1 MKLIIIALLLLSSF
15 ILNAQSER
23 ATYKKLE
30 RSLKLIDS
38 QYADTV
44 DAAKIATAA
53 VKAMIAELD
62 PHSKYLSPKDLKKN
76 NEQLNGSFAGIGIH
90 YQIINDTLLVLNTVK
105 GGPAEQAG
113 VKAGDR
119 LIEIDGETSVG
130 KIVTNS
136 YLSKKLRG
144 KRGTIVSLKLIS
156 HNNEIKNVN
165 IKRNSIAIHTL
176 ASSYMIDKN
185 TAYIRIKSFSRTTN
199 SEVQIALMQLSMMGM
214 KNIIVDLRDNPGGL
228 MIASINLS
236 DDFLDADKLIVYTK
250 GAHSPRTEYKSKPGG
265 QLEKGKLI
273 VLIDENSASA
283 AEIFAGAIQDWDR
296 GIIMGRRSFGKGLV
310 GRNFN
315 LPDGSAIRLTTGRYY
330 TPSGR
335 CIQKSFKA
343 NKTEYSK
350 DILERYERGE
360 LYSADSIHFNDS
372 LKYYTNAKRI
382 VYGGGAIM
390 PDIFVPIDTSFYSD
404 YLKQLN
410 RYGIVNLFAGIY
422 FDENIESLKTKFP
435 TIEKFDKYFGMSD
448 KEFDELNKLA
458 FSKDKIKGSESDIA
472 ISKEHIKAKFKAYL
486 ARDIYQ
492 EGYYRVYNKLDNLVL
507 KATKIINSD
516 KAFKENKIQ
525 Y

>member
-1 MKLIIIALLLLSSF
+1 MKLIISIFLIASSF

-62 PHSKYLSPKDLKKN
+62 PHSKYLSPKDLKRN

-90 YQIINDTLLVLNTVK
+90 YQILNDTLLVLNTVK
-105 GGPAEQAG
+105 GGPAAQAG

-119 LIEIDGETSVG
+119 LIEIDGESSVG
-130 KIVTNS
+130 GIVTNS

-144 KRGTIVSLKLIS
+144 KRGTIVNLKLLT
-156 HNNEIKNVN
+156 HNYNIKSVN
-165 IKRNSIAIHTL
+165 IKRNSIAINTL
-176 ASSYMIDKN
+176 ASSYMIDKK
-185 TAYIRIKSFSRTTN
+185 TAYIRISSFSRTTN

-265 QLEKGKLI
+265 QMEKGKLV

-310 GRNFN
+310 GRNYN

-343 NKTEYSK
+343 NKGEYNK

-360 LYSADSIHFNDS
+360 LYSADSIHFDES
-372 LKYYTNAKRI
+372 LRYYTDKKRI

-390 PDIFVPIDTSFYSD
+390 PDIFVPIDTSFYSN

-410 RYGIVNLFAGIY
+410 KYGIVNLFAGLY
-422 FDENIESLKTKFP
+422 FDKNLESLLKKYP
-435 TIEKFDKYFGMSD
+435 TIDKFDKYYRMNEE
-448 KEFDELNKLA
+448 EFKKLNKLA
-458 FSKDKIKGSESDIA
+458 FTKNKIKGSESDIA
-472 ISKEHIKAKFKAYL
+472 ISKSHIKARFKAYL
-486 ARDIYQ
+486 ARDLYQ
-492 EGYYRVYNKLDNLVL
+492 EGYYQVYNKQDKLVL
-507 KATKIINSD
+507 KAVNIIKSD
-516 KAFKENKIQ
+516 KAFKENKIL

>member
-1 MKLIIIALLLLSSF
+1 MKLIISILLIASSF
-15 ILNAQSER
+15 VLNAQSER
-23 ATYKKLE
+23 TTYKKLE

-44 DAAKIATAA
+44 DAAKITTAA

-76 NEQLNGSFAGIGIH
+76 NEQLNGSFAGIGVH
-90 YQIINDTLLVLNTVK
+90 YQILNDTLLVLNTVK
-105 GGPAEQAG
+105 GGPADLAK

-119 LIEIDGETSVG
+119 LLEIDGKASVG
-130 KIVTNS
+130 GIVTNS

-144 KRGTIVSLKLIS
+144 KRGTTVSLKLLS
-156 HNNEIKNVN
+156 HNNKVKNVN

-176 ASSYMIDKN
+176 ASSYMIDRK
-185 TAYIRIKSFSRTTN
+185 TAYIRISSFSRTTN

-228 MIASINLS
+228 MVASINLA
-236 DDFLDADKLIVYTK
+236 DDFLSADKLIVYTK

-265 QLEKGKLI
+265 QMEKGKLV

-310 GRNFN
+310 GRNYN
-315 LPDGSAIRLTTGRYY
+315 LPDGSAIRLTTGRYH

-343 NKTEYSK
+343 NKGEYNK

-372 LKYYTNAKRI
+372 LRYYTNSKRI

-410 RYGIVNLFAGIY
+410 RYGIINLFAGMY
-422 FDENIESLKTKFP
+422 FDNNLESLLKKYS
-435 TIEKFDKYFGMSD
+435 TIDKFDKHFEMSD
-448 KEFDELNKLA
+448 KEFDELNILA
-458 FSKDKIKGSESDIA
+458 FNKNKIKGSDSDITT
-472 ISKEHIKAKFKAYL
+472 SKKYIEAKFKAYL
-486 ARDIYQ
+486 ARDLYQ
-492 EGYYRVYNKLDNLVL
+492 EGYYKVYNKLDKLVL
-507 KATKIINSD
+507 KAIEIINSD
-516 KAFKENKIQ
+516 KAFIENKIQ
-525 Y
+525 H